1 MLATVLVVWCVGSV
15 LLAPLVG
22 RAIRSNQ
29 KTPKI
34 YGEAGCVPATR
45 NRGAVEVA

>member
-22 RAIRSNQ
+22 RAIRRNQ
-29 KTPKI
+29 QTPKT
-34 YGEAGCVPATR
+34 YAEAGCDPVTR
-45 NRGAVEVA
+45 KRGAVEVA